1 MVLEDEEG
9 VELFVVLPPP
19 RPEDPSLCKEPG
31 ATPAPSGLGSSPVSV
46 CPDTHLEQTVPVGV
60 YVCLY
65 IATCTLC
72 VCVCVR
78 VCACDLFKSKTC
90 TKTIWLNLSL
100 RSEA

>member
-60 YVCLY
+60 CVSVHSDVYPV
-65 IATCTLC
+65 C
-72 VCVCVR
+72 VCVCAG
-78 VCACDLFKSKTC
+78 VCV
-90 TKTIWLNLSL
+90 
-100 RSEA
+100 